1 MQEELLL
8 ALLVRYFKNETTEVE
23 TAQLLAWLAESPD
36 HERLFKAYQEV
47 WRQTGK
53 LYNSYTPDVVRA
65 WRRFENRIA
74 QQEAQTQAAR
84 QKTVRL
90 WKQVATW
97 AAVLLIGIA
106 IGHFGGNL
114 RKADASLAQAEMQI
128 VQSTDKALVRLA
140 DGTKVW
146 LNQNSKLT
154 YLSDFQ
160 RDRKVT
166 LEGEAFF
173 EVQRDENSLFRVQSG
188 EALTTVLGTSFNI
201 RAYPQEKEVRIT
213 VAEGKVEVRKARGF
227 NAPATAKAQVL
238 TANQAAIVAPTA
250 DAPLVQLENTNLN
263 YLAWKH
269 KKLVFENRPV
279 GEVIDLLAEIYQVQV
294 MVSNPEIR
302 NCQFTG
308 TFEESQPYEILEVI
322 AYSLNLEL
330 KEKGKKYWITGSG
343 CPAL

>member
-8 ALLVRYFKNETTEVE
+8 ALLVRYFKNETTEAE

-36 HERLFKAYQEV
+36 NERLFKAYQEV
-47 WRQTGK
+47 WGQTGK

-74 QQEAQTQAAR
+74 QQEAEAQVAR

-90 WKQVATW
+90 WKQIATW
-97 AAVLLIGIA
+97 AAALFIGIA
-106 IGHFGGNL
+106 LGHL
-114 RKADASLAQAEMQI
+114 STRLSHSDTPLAQAEMQV
-128 VQSTDKALVRLA
+128 VQSADKALILLA

-146 LNQNSKLT
+146 LNKNSKLT

-160 RDRKVT
+160 HDRKVT

-173 EVQRDENSLFRVQSG
+173 EVQRDENSPFRIQSG

-201 RAYPQEKEVRIT
+201 RAYPQEKEVRVT

-227 NAPATAKAQVL
+227 DTQTKPQTL
-238 TANQAAIVAPTA
+238 TANQVAIVSPSA
-250 DAPLVQLENTNLN
+250 DAPVVQLENKNLN
-263 YLAWKH
+263 YLSWKH

-279 GEVIDLLAEIYQVQV
+279 GEIIDLLSEIYQIQV

-308 TFEESQPYEILEVI
+308 TFEESQPYEMLEVI
-322 AYSLNLEL
+322 AYSLNLDL